1 MPVFDPQ
8 EDTVTVI
15 HAGHII
21 TCDSQD
27 RMLTNHS
34 LVMHRGR
41 ILELL
46 PTEQLPARYTDAKQI
61 DRRNMILMPGLINAH
76 THLAMNLMR
85 GYADDL
91 PLMSWLQEHIW
102 PTEAQFLND
111 EFVRCGTELAL
122 AECLLGGVT
131 CVNDMYFL
139 ANVSAEVISRV
150 GMRATLG
157 MVVFDFPTVA
167 GTGPDDYLGKAA
179 ELNDSLRKNPLLSMC
194 LAPHAPYTVSKE
206 PLERIATLSAELDVP
221 VHMHVH
227 ETAAEVRDFEN
238 AHGMRPLQLLDEIG
252 LLGPSLLAV
261 HLTQLTDA
269 EIDRLAH
276 TGTHALHC
284 PESNLKLASGFCP
297 LAQLVEAGINVAILR
312 MITIDAARAL
322 GRDDEIGSLEIGK
335 AADCITIEPDLTM
348 APIYELASTIVYA
361 TGRERVQ
368 DVWVA
373 GRQLLSQRQL
383 QTIDSKQLQQ
393 ESEHHRQAI
402 LAR

>member
-1 MPVFDPQ
+1 
-8 EDTVTVI
+8 
-15 HAGHII
+15 
-21 TCDSQD
+21 
-27 RMLTNHS
+27 
-34 LVMHRGR
+34 
-41 ILELL
+41 
-46 PTEQLPARYTDAKQI
+46 
-61 DRRNMILMPGLINAH
+61 MILMPGLINSH

-91 PLMSWLQEHIW
+91 PLMNWLQEHIW
-102 PTEAQFLND
+102 PTEAQFVNA

-122 AECLLGGVT
+122 AECLLSGVT

-139 ANVSAEVISRV
+139 ADVSAEVISQV

-157 MVVFDFPTVA
+157 MVVFDFPTAA
-167 GTGPDDYLGKAA
+167 GSGPDDYLEKAA
-179 ELNDSLRKNPLLSMC
+179 ALNDTLRNSPLLKMS

-221 VHMHVH
+221 VHMHLH
-227 ETAAEVRDFEN
+227 ETAAEVRDFEQ
-238 AHGMRPLQLLDEIG
+238 AHGMRPLQLLDDIG

-261 HLTQLTDA
+261 HLTQLSET

-297 LAQLVEAGINVAILR
+297 LAQLVEAGINVAIGTDGAASNNDLDLLGEMRTAALLAKAVAKNAASVPAARALR

-373 GRQLLSQRQL
+373 GRQLLSQRKL
-383 QTIDSKQLQQ
+383 QTIDARLLQQ
-393 ESEHHRQAI
+393 ESEHHRKAI